1 MSKGSVRS
9 LSSVEGMGSAGR
21 ASGQEGSLW
30 ERTNGSDGECL
41 VPQDPLGE
49 RPELI
54 GGDPFDPG
62 NDLIQLMV
70 ALEVDLHLGK
80 TGHPTAGALQSEE
93 QVAFELILRLLEI
106 NGIDRFIPET
116 GAFGSDQVHD
126 LARGFWTRPR
136 VDDQEAAVAVR
147 GLIGVNRI
155 GEATFLADLL

>member
-9 LSSVEGMGSAGR
+9 LSSVEGMRSAGR
-21 ASGQEGSLW
+21 PSGEQDSLR
-30 ERTNGSDGECL
+30 ERTNGGDGECL

-54 GGDPFDPG
+54 GGDTFDPG

-70 ALEVDLHLGK
+70 ALEIDLHLGK
-80 TGHPTAGALQSEE
+80 ASHPTAGALQTEE

-126 LARGFWTRPR
+126 LARGFWTGPR
-136 VDDQEAAVAVR
+136 VDDQEAAV
-147 GLIGVNRI
+147 
-155 GEATFLADLL
+155 